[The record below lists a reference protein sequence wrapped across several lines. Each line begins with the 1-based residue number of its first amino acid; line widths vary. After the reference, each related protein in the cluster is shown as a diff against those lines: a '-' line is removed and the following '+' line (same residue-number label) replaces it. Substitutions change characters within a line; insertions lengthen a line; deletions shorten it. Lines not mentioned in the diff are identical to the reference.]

1 MSGALPEMSKM
12 ATSSTDAS
20 PLGAILS
27 VKSATF
33 SEPKCNSK
41 PRARRRASGLGGEL
55 WGDTGAPAFATLDLW
70 QDHDTKKHHSRSS
83 KKPHHKR
90 GKQKSW
96 LQEYKLLA
104 FQHTWLTPLIILLIL
119 LTLYGVNPNPSNALH
134 HFIFLSHTVPLSR
147 NSPLDTPTQYSKGR
161 NDLAFVAFY
170 TLLLTFTREFI
181 MQRLLLPLALHFQL
195 KSRSKQLRFMEQ
207 SYTALYFGLLGP
219 IGVFIMSRTPVWY
232 FNIAGMYSGFPHK
245 TMTGE
250 FKFYYLFQAAY
261 WAQQAM
267 VIGFKLEKPRK
278 DYNQLVGHHI
288 VTLISIALSY
298 RFHFTYMGLAVFVT
312 HDLSDCTFAT
322 SKTLHYINS
331 RFTAPYFV
339 FFIGTW
345 IYLRHYL
352 NLRILWSE
360 FNEFKTVGPY
370 VLNWKEEQYKCELS
384 HWISTILLG
393 GLQALNLFWGVL
405 ILRVA
410 WRFGVKGELGDSR
423 SEDEGE
429 EVVEKAILLGK
440 ERESVGEK
448 SSAAGNRRAGMPKRR
463 AR

>member
-1 MSGALPEMSKM
+1 M
-12 ATSSTDAS
+12 
-20 PLGAILS
+20 
-27 VKSATF
+27 
-33 SEPKCNSK
+33 
-41 PRARRRASGLGGEL
+41 
-55 WGDTGAPAFATLDLW
+55 
-70 QDHDTKKHHSRSS
+70 
-83 KKPHHKR
+83 
-90 GKQKSW
+90 
-96 LQEYKLLA
+96 A

-119 LTLYGVNPNPSNALH
+119 LTLYGVNPNPSNVLH
-134 HFIFLSHTVPLSR
+134 HFIFLSHTVPPSP
-147 NSPLDTPTQYSKGR
+147 NSPLDAPTQYSKGR
-161 NDLAFVAFY
+161 YDLAFVAFY

-181 MQRLLLPLALHFQL
+181 MQRLLPLALHFQL

-219 IGVFIMSRTPVWY
+219 IGVFIMNRTPVRY

-245 TMTGE
+245 SMTGE

-261 WAQQAM
+261 WVQQAM
-267 VIGFKLEKPRK
+267 VIGLKLEKPRK

-288 VTLISIALSY
+288 VTLILIALSY

-312 HDLSDCTFAT
+312 HDLSDCTFAVGLASLPPFSLSLPSSFHPKLTSPFLLNFGQT

-370 VLNWKEEQYKCELS
+370 VLNWEEEQYKCELS

-405 ILRVA
+405 ILRVV

-429 EVVEKAILLGK
+429 EVKEKILLGK
-440 ERESVGEK
+440 ERESIGEK
-448 SSAAGNRRAGMPKRR
+448 SSAAGNWRAGMPKRR

>member
-1 MSGALPEMSKM
+1 
-12 ATSSTDAS
+12 
-20 PLGAILS
+20 
-27 VKSATF
+27 
-33 SEPKCNSK
+33 
-41 PRARRRASGLGGEL
+41 
-55 WGDTGAPAFATLDLW
+55 
-70 QDHDTKKHHSRSS
+70 
-83 KKPHHKR
+83 
-90 GKQKSW
+90 
-96 LQEYKLLA
+96 LA

-267 VIGFKLEKPRK
+267 VIGLKLEKPRK

-288 VTLISIALSY
+288 VTLILIALSY

-312 HDLSDCTFAT
+312 HDLSDCTFAVGFA
-322 SKTLHYINS
+322 SLPPFLS
-331 RFTAPYFV
+331 RFRPHST
-339 FFIGTW
+339 
-345 IYLRHYL
+345 L
-352 NLRILWSE
+352 N
-360 FNEFKTVGPY
+360 
-370 VLNWKEEQYKCELS
+370 
-384 HWISTILLG
+384 
-393 GLQALNLFWGVL
+393 
-405 ILRVA
+405 
-410 WRFGVKGELGDSR
+410 
-423 SEDEGE
+423 
-429 EVVEKAILLGK
+429 
-440 ERESVGEK
+440 
-448 SSAAGNRRAGMPKRR
+448 
-463 AR
+463 